1 LASLVRELFA
11 AGAGKSVKTGLPIV
25 AGDTPLGGDPSL
37 VFEPL
42 ERGIKR
48 AMLHQQNIFGL
59 LLYRARDTL
68 AVLLA
73 KDQGA
78 EDQKLQRALEQ
89 RNSGRHLT

>member
-1 LASLVRELFA
+1 VRELFA

-37 VFEPL
+37 VFKPL

-48 AMLHQQNIFGL
+48 AVFHQENIFGL

-68 AVLLA
+68 AVLRP

-78 EDQKLQRALEQ
+78 KNQ
-89 RNSGRHLT
+89 